1 MKVPLL
7 KLEKV
12 NVFYAKSHI
21 LQGIDLK
28 AYKSS
33 CLALLG
39 RNGAGKTT
47 TLRAIV
53 NLKKIHSGNIIYDN
67 IEIGKMTTYEI
78 AKMGITMIPENRG
91 MFYSLTVK
99 ENFEILDHSKTKS
112 TIWNV
117 DTVLEKLK
125 PLKSKL
131 NHKTNQLS
139 GGEQQMLA
147 IGRALLTDPKLILL
161 DEPSQGLAP
170 KFINNLISILFD
182 LIKEGISI
190 IIVEQNI
197 SIALRIADYISI
209 INKGKTQWSGNKEE
223 IQKNI
228 NKFKYLIGI

>member
-12 NVFYAKSHI
+12 NVFYAKSHL

-91 MFYSLTVK
+91 MFYSLTGK

-161 DEPSQGLAP
+161 DEPSQG
-170 KFINNLISILFD
+170 
-182 LIKEGISI
+182 
-190 IIVEQNI
+190 
-197 SIALRIADYISI
+197 
-209 INKGKTQWSGNKEE
+209 
-223 IQKNI
+223 
-228 NKFKYLIGI
+228 